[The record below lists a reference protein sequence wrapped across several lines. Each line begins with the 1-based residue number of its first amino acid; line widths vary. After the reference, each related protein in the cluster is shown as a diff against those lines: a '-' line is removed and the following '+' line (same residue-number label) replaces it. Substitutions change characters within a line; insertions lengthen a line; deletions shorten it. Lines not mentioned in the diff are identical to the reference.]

1 VRINPRIYFGHT
13 MSNAQVAALGS
24 VLVGAVIM
32 FVTRHNQAVVPQPL
46 PSGVQKPAA
55 A

>member
-1 VRINPRIYFGHT
+1 

-24 VLVGAVIM
+24 VAVGALM
-32 FVTRHNQAVVPQPL
+32 MWATRRNQAVVAQPL
-46 PSGVQKPAA
+46 PKVIEKPAA

>member
-1 VRINPRIYFGHT
+1 

-24 VLVGAVIM
+24 VLAGAIIM
-32 FVTRHNQAVVPQPL
+32 FVTRRNEAVVPQPL
-46 PSGVQKPAA
+46 PSGVHKPAA